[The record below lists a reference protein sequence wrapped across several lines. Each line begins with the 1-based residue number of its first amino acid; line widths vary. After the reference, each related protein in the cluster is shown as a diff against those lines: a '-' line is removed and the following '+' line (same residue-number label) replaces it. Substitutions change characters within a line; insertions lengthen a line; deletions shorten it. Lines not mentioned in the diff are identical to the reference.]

1 MWSVCWLPV
10 LTQLL
15 LLRFLV
21 AQPVSPIRVFVV
33 PHSHMDVG
41 WIYTVQVG
49 AWSLLPTRPWSSAS
63 FSCQIPVWF
72 EAWGQLP
79 PGGGPACVSPDSAG
93 DRGH

>member
-1 MWSVCWLPV
+1 MWSVGWLPV

-49 AWSLLPTRPWSSAS
+49 AWSLLPTHPWSSAS
-63 FSCQIPVWF
+63 FSCQIPVWLRSLGS
-72 EAWGQLP
+72 AATWG
-79 PGGGPACVSPDSAG
+79 G
-93 DRGH
+93 RGTSLCES

>member
-1 MWSVCWLPV
+1 MRPLGWLPV

-21 AQPVSPIRVFVV
+21 ARPVSPIRVFVV

-49 AWSLLPTRPWSSAS
+49 ARSPPPRPPWSSAS
-63 FSCQIPVWF
+63 FS
-72 EAWGQLP
+72 LP
-79 PGGGPACVSPDSAG
+79 DARVGLKPGVC
-93 DRGH
+93 